1 MRQIDN
7 FKSLQFKVG
16 YNIMEMIYI
25 IGMNRGMHA
34 QLRAALKASP
44 LRKQSLLL

>member
-7 FKSLQFKVG
+7 FYSSQFKVG

-25 IGMNRGMHA
+25 IGMNKGMHA
-34 QLRAALKASP
+34 QLRALKASP